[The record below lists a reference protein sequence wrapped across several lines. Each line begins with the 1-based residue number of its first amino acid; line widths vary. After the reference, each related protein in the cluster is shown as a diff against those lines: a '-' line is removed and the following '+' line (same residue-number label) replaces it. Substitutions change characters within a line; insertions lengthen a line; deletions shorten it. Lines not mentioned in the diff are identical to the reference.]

1 MTMEE
6 KIDLILRL
14 LQDRPT
20 VAVASTSVAIAD
32 AADLDSQ
39 FGDPEIKT
47 LVPAFKW
54 PGEQH
59 KGKRMSQTGDAAY
72 LLALASQLD
81 WAASRDDAEG
91 KTWTSTKTGETK
103 PSSDFKRRDAA
114 RARGWAQRIKDGL
127 VKVDAYTD
135 GEPF

>member
-20 VAVASTSVAIAD
+20 VAVASTSVAVAD
-32 AADLDSQ
+32 AADLDSG
-39 FGDPEIKT
+39 FGDPEIKMSI
-47 LVPAFKW
+47 PAFRW

-72 LLALASQLD
+72 LLALATQLE
-81 WAASRDDAEG
+81 WSASKDDADG
-91 KTWTSTKTGETK
+91 KVWTSTKTGEVK
-103 PSSDFKRRDAA
+103 PAGDFNRRDAA
-114 RARGWAQRIKDGL
+114 RARGWAQRIKDRL
-127 VKVDAYTD
+127 VHVDAVTSGD
-135 GEPF
+135 LF